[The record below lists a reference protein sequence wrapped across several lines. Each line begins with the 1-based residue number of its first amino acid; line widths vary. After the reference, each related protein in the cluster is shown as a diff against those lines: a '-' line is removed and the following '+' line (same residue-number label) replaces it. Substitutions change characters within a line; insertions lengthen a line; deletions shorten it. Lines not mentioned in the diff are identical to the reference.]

1 MDELSV
7 IVEGVGNKVKKL
19 IIRNNQLKDKML
31 ELESEKIS
39 LQEKIRV
46 QSTQIQ
52 QLESRLA
59 DMQLGRVLGSDKP
72 LLARQK
78 INELLREIE
87 KCQAL
92 LNK

>member
-7 IVEGVGNKVKKL
+7 VVEGVGNKVKKL
-19 IIRNNQLKDKML
+19 IIRNSQLKDKML
-31 ELESEKIS
+31 ELESEKFS
-39 LQEKIRV
+39 LQEKLRT

-59 DMQLGRVLGSDKP
+59 DMQLGKVLGSDKP